1 MTRPETRSQEPAIN
15 FPELLARVEN
25 DKELLL
31 DLIAM
36 FREEYPQQRQQL
48 QSALDAADMKQV
60 HTLGHTLK
68 GMFANLAMTP
78 ASKTAARIEQ
88 AGKEANTAELKVALP
103 ILDQEVANLFVE
115 LDKDLTDIQV

>member
-1 MTRPETRSQEPAIN
+1 MTMPETRSLEPAIN
-15 FPELLARVEN
+15 FSELLARVEN

-48 QSALDAADMKQV
+48 QSAVDAEDMKQV
-60 HTLGHTLK
+60 NTLGHTLK
-68 GMFANLAMTP
+68 GMFANLAMTR

-103 ILDQEVANLFVE
+103 LLDQEVANLFVE